1 MGGVL
6 GLDVGIGLDLGI
18 GLERGE
24 GVAFSGTHP
33 AVLRLSPMTRAS
45 ESSPRVRVRDAPD
58 TRAENRAEN
67 RAEKCP
73 TATD

>member
-24 GVAFSGTHP
+24 GVIFSGTHP
-33 AVLRLSPMTRAS
+33 AVLRPRPMTRAN
-45 ESSPRVRVRDAPD
+45 ESSPRVRMRDVPD
-58 TRAENRAEN
+58 TRAENRAEV
-67 RAEKCP
+67 CP